1 MSAKPLAVLTAAAV
15 TAAAS
20 AIAQQTPPPIAPELR
35 ARFGFTGPIVQ
46 KVGDGIANL
55 QAVDVDGDGRIE
67 AVAID
72 ARRGRLVAVRLAQGE
87 AKLQP
92 IPTNGQIAGY
102 TVADVHGDG
111 LPDLLVVDAR
121 GRLSIRHPGKEPEL
135 APIDLALTPRGLTLL
150 AGDLDGDRKADLVVA
165 NGSQLRWLTQL
176 GGEAKLSP
184 IEPLDEGT
192 RDLQLADLDGD
203 GALDLAAMTGGGKGA
218 AMNLRL
224 RRGRGDGSFGPWAI
238 AGIDDLRHVFTAQ
251 LADGKPAL
259 GTIAG
264 AAQRLTLHGW
274 RDDAEQA
281 ALAWWPFGENPGG
294 KPLPAAVGDLD
305 GDGDADL
312 VLARPDRAQ
321 LLVHEWRGG
330 TFVVRTLPTLAGV
343 ASLAI
348 GDVDGDGK
356 NDLVLA
362 SPEEDAVGFCPGS
375 APLDRFPERLPC
387 LDKPVAVAV
396 APDGGALAITRNDKR
411 DGQLLQLAPGKEP
424 QKLADLGR
432 LPADPTRLL
441 VGDFGDADGR
451 EIAFVVPGEGLRTL
465 TLGAARKDGKNADAA
480 GFTKKADEGAVLA
493 SAVDG
498 APALL
503 AARDRFVRAF
513 RLGAD
518 GGVRILAQDNGPDGL
533 AEISLCADAPADG
546 GKAVRL
552 YYDRKGNKL
561 LRVVGGAAPMAIET
575 PPFEFAQLLPHEGGA
590 LLLGARGVLRVPFAR
605 GAGLRPLASHEA
617 PLETSAYELARAG
630 DFDRDGVPDV
640 AVVDR
645 DVPGVQIVAG
655 GAQGL
660 QRALSIPV
668 FETPPRSQPGPEPRE
683 LAVGDLDGDG
693 RQDFALIV
701 HDRILL
707 YLQQP

>member
-1 MSAKPLAVLTAAAV
+1 MSAKPLALTTLATAVAAA
-15 TAAAS
+15 AAL
-20 AIAQQTPPPIAPELR
+20 AQQTPPPIAPELR
-35 ARFGFTGPIVQ
+35 ARFGFTGPVVQ
-46 KVGDGIANL
+46 KVGDGIADL
-55 QAVDVDGDGRIE
+55 SVVDIDGDGRRE
-67 AVAID
+67 AVVID
-72 ARRGRLVAVRLAQGE
+72 ARRGRLVAVRVDQGE

-102 TVADVHGDG
+102 AVADVHGDG
-111 LPDLLVVDAR
+111 VPDLLLVDAR
-121 GRLSIRHPGKEPEL
+121 GRLTVRHPGREPER
-135 APIDLALTPRGLTLL
+135 APIDLAIAPRGLTLL
-150 AGDLDGDRKADLVVA
+150 TGDLDRDGKADLVVA

-176 GGEAKLSP
+176 GGEPKLSP
-184 IEPLDEGT
+184 VEPLDENT

-224 RRGRGDGSFGPWAI
+224 RRGRGDGSFGAWAI
-238 AGIDDLRHVFTAQ
+238 AGVEDLRHVFEAQ

-281 ALAWWPFGENPGG
+281 ALAWWPIGENPGG
-294 KPLPAAVGDLD
+294 KALPAAVGDLD
-305 GDGDADL
+305 GDGDVDL

-321 LLVHEWRGG
+321 LLVHEWRDG

-348 GDVDGDGK
+348 GDVDGDGT

-396 APDGGALAITRNDKR
+396 APGGGVLAIARNDKR

-451 EIAFVVPGEGLRTL
+451 EAAFVVPGDGLRTL

-480 GFTKKADEGAVLA
+480 GFTKKAEEGAVLA
-493 SAVDG
+493 STVDG

-533 AEISLCADAPADG
+533 AEISLCADAPADAS
-546 GKAVRL
+546 KAVRL
-552 YYDRKGNKL
+552 YYDRKTNKL
-561 LRVVGGAAPMAIET
+561 LRVVAGGAPQTVET
-575 PPFEFAQLLPHEGGA
+575 PPFDFTQLLPHEGGA
-590 LLLGARGVLRVPFAR
+590 LLLGPRGVLRVPFAR

-617 PLETSAYELARAG
+617 PLETSAYELARPG
-630 DFDRDGVPDV
+630 DFDHDGAPDV
-640 AVVDR
+640 AIVDR
-645 DVPGVQIVAG
+645 DVPGLQIVAG
-655 GAQGL
+655 GPQGL
-660 QRALSIPV
+660 QRALAIPV

-683 LAVGDLDGDG
+683 LAIGDLDGDG

-701 HDRILL
+701 HDRLLL

>member
-1 MSAKPLAVLTAAAV
+1 MSAKSLALAQLAAALAA
-15 TAAAS
+15 AAAS
-20 AIAQQTPPPIAPELR
+20 AQQTPPPIAPELR
-35 ARFGFTGPIVQ
+35 ARFGFTGPVVQ
-46 KVGDGIANL
+46 KVGDGIADL
-55 QAVDVDGDGRIE
+55 SVVDIDGDGRRE
-67 AVAID
+67 AVVID
-72 ARRGRLVAVRLAQGE
+72 ARRGRLVAVRVEQGE

-102 TVADVHGDG
+102 AVADVHGDG
-111 LPDLLVVDAR
+111 APDLLLVDAR
-121 GRLSIRHPGKEPEL
+121 GRLTVRHPGREPER
-135 APIDLALTPRGLTLL
+135 APLDLAMAPRGLTLL
-150 AGDLDGDRKADLVVA
+150 TGDLDRDGKADLVVA
-165 NGSQLRWLTQL
+165 NGGQLRWITQL
-176 GGEAKLSP
+176 GGEPKLAP
-184 IEPLDEGT
+184 VEPLDENT

-218 AMNLRL
+218 LMNLRL

-238 AGIDDLRHVFTAQ
+238 AGVEDLRHVFAAQ

-281 ALAWWPFGENPGG
+281 ALAWWPIGENPGG
-294 KPLPAAVGDLD
+294 KALPSAVGDLD
-305 GDGDADL
+305 GDGDVDL
-312 VLARPDRAQ
+312 ALARPDRAQ
-321 LLVHEWRGG
+321 LLVHEWRDG

-396 APDGGALAITRNDKR
+396 APGGGVLAITRNDKR

-424 QKLADLGR
+424 QKVADLGR
-432 LPADPTRLL
+432 LPSDPSRLL
-441 VGDFGDADGR
+441 IGDFGDADGR
-451 EIAFVVPGEGLRTL
+451 EAAFVVPGDGLRTL
-465 TLGAARKDGKNADAA
+465 TLGAPRKDGKNADAA
-480 GFTKKADEGAVLA
+480 GFTKKAEEGAVLA
-493 SAVDG
+493 SSVDG

-561 LRVVGGAAPMAIET
+561 LRVVAGSAPQTVET
-575 PPFEFAQLLPHEGGA
+575 PPFDFTQLLPHEGGA
-590 LLLGARGVLRVPFAR
+590 LLLGPRGVLRVPFAR

-617 PLETSAYELARAG
+617 PLETSAYELARPG
-630 DFDRDGVPDV
+630 DFDHDGVPDV

-655 GAQGL
+655 GPQGL
-660 QRALSIPV
+660 QRALAIPV

-701 HDRILL
+701 HDRLLL